1 MTYIN
6 IYIPTLSELKQR
18 LEENPNLIE
27 YYIKYEGWTGDS
39 DSINFLEEKVEEFF
53 KNKKETK

>member
-6 IYIPTLSELKQR
+6 IYIPKLSELKER
-18 LEENPNLIE
+18 LEENTNQIE

-53 KNKKETK
+53 KNKNK

>member
-6 IYIPTLSELKQR
+6 IYIPKLSELKQR

-39 DSINFLEEKVEEFF
+39 DSIDYLDERVREYM
-53 KNKKETK
+53 KNKTK

>member
-6 IYIPTLSELKQR
+6 IYIPKLSELKQR

-39 DSINFLEEKVEEFF
+39 DSIDYLDEMVKEYI
-53 KNKKETK
+53 KNKTK

>member
-6 IYIPTLSELKQR
+6 IYIPKLSELKER
-18 LEENPNLIE
+18 LKENPNLIE
-27 YYIKYEGWTGDS
+27 YYMKYEGWTGDS

-53 KNKKETK
+53 KNKNK

>member
-1 MTYIN
+1 MTYIS

-27 YYIKYEGWTGDS
+27 YYMKYEGWTGDS
-39 DSINFLEEKVEEFF
+39 DSIDYLDEMVKEYI
-53 KNKKETK
+53 KNKIK

>member
-6 IYIPTLSELKQR
+6 IYIPKLSELKER
-18 LEENPNLIE
+18 LAENPKLIE

>member
-6 IYIPTLSELKQR
+6 IYIPKLSELKER
-18 LEENPNLIE
+18 LAENPKLIE

-39 DSINFLEEKVEEFF
+39 DSIDYLDEMVREHI
-53 KNKKETK
+53 KNKIK

>member
-6 IYIPTLSELKQR
+6 IYIPKLSELKQR
-18 LEENPNLIE
+18 LEENPKLIE

-53 KNKKETK
+53 KNKNK

>member
-6 IYIPTLSELKQR
+6 IYIPKLSELKQR

-27 YYIKYEGWTGDS
+27 YYIKDEGWTGDS

-53 KNKKETK
+53 KNKNK

>member
-6 IYIPTLSELKQR
+6 IYIPKLSELKER

-27 YYIKYEGWTGDS
+27 YYIKCEGWTGDS

-53 KNKKETK
+53 KNKNK

>member
-6 IYIPTLSELKQR
+6 IYIPKLSELKER
-18 LEENPNLIE
+18 LAENPKLIE

-39 DSINFLEEKVEEFF
+39 DSIDYLDKMVREYI
-53 KNKKETK
+53 KNKIK

>member
-6 IYIPTLSELKQR
+6 IYIPKLSELKER
-18 LEENPNLIE
+18 LAENPKLIE

-39 DSINFLEEKVEEFF
+39 DSIDYLDEMVKEYI
-53 KNKKETK
+53 KNKIK